1 MRKLTFMQ
9 IVLLKRQGCFFN
21 SVALGPTLKY
31 FKFQR
36 SGSKASSLAFTYS
49 PACCGS

>member
-21 SVALGPTLKY
+21 SVALGSTSKF

-36 SGSKASSLAFTYS
+36 SGSKASSLVFT
-49 PACCGS
+49 

>member
-21 SVALGPTLKY
+21 SLGVV
-31 FKFQR
+31 QR
-36 SGSKASSLAFTYS
+36 QIF
-49 PACCGS
+49 